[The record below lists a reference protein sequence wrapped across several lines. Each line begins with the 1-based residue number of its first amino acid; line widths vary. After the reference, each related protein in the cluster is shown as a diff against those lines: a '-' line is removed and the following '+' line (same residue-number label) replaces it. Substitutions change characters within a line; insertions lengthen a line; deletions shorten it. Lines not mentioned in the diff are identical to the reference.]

1 VQPVSAPQSVY
12 SLWLREPETKVIPT
26 LEELGI
32 GFVPFSPLGKGF
44 LTGKIDENTS
54 FDSGEFRNAIPRFNP
69 GGSQG
74 ESSPGRPDRPDY
86 SEEGGNARP
95 DRAGVDPRSEA
106 LDCPN
111 SRPTKLHRLQKNV
124 GAAAVELTGGD
135 LCDIEHATS
144 QITVQGHRYSE
155 SSERWST
162 AERNTPEADSN
173 LTQTEFKG

>member
-1 VQPVSAPQSVY
+1 MQPVSAPQSVY

-124 GAAAVELTGGD
+124 GRPPSSSPGAISAISNTRLRKSRYKDTGTPK
-135 LCDIEHATS
+135 A
-144 QITVQGHRYSE
+144 RSE
-155 SSERWST
+155 WST